1 MPEFSDNGAKVSRV
15 YSLYRMSRTLYIGPM
30 PEAVL
35 TNKVKIRRVMADLT
49 QEELAVRVGVT
60 RQTILAIEK
69 GNYAPSV
76 VLALRLGR
84 TLHCT
89 VEELFDESTD

>member
-1 MPEFSDNGAKVSRV
+1 MSDVIAN
-15 YSLYRMSRTLYIGPM
+15 
-30 PEAVL
+30 
-35 TNKVKIRRVMADLT
+35 NKVKIRRLLANLT
-49 QEELAVRVGVT
+49 QEDLAVKVGVT

-84 TLHCT
+84 TLNCT
-89 VEELFDESTD
+89 VEDLFNESVD

>member
-1 MPEFSDNGAKVSRV
+1 
-15 YSLYRMSRTLYIGPM
+15 MSRKLYIACM
-30 PEAVL
+30 ADAVL
-35 TNKVKIRRVMADLT
+35 NNKVKIRRVLADLT
-49 QEELAVRVGVT
+49 QEDLAVKVGVT

-84 TLHCT
+84 TLNCT
-89 VEELFDESTD
+89 VEDLFDESAD